1 MRAVSAN
8 WAAGIATSHRVI
20 TTVEAW
26 YDGVALRDIPI
37 LAGTITYDDTA
48 TLRRR
53 VAFEAPAR
61 DDQGVSLV
69 PGTNPLA
76 PLACYGQQVNIRTG
90 IAYPDG
96 TTELLNQGWYLITDW
111 RVSQAG
117 QRIQVQACDLRQL
130 IDDAKF
136 FSPQANLG
144 AASSYYTEFQRLIQ
158 QWDGIAKA
166 IKVAPLPAELRDRA
180 LPDTVWD
187 RERGGALD
195 TLATAWP
202 ARWYIDDDATATLAA
217 PYPDVLGDAVA
228 TLHDLGSGTV
238 VDRTSSGSRSR
249 ISNAVIVTGAA
260 PASGGGT
267 PWSGKVIDFPG
278 AVLNAS
284 GPFGPKAR
292 FFSTPILDTY
302 DACDNAAE
310 TLMLKVQAQGRT
322 EDASVVPDPS
332 LELGDVV
339 NVVTAERGTFKGRV
353 QSISLPLTA
362 RQGAMGITVTNT
374 PSGA

>member
-1 MRAVSAN
+1 MRAVSAR
-8 WAAGIATSHRVI
+8 WASGIATSHRVVS
-20 TTVEAW
+20 TVDSY
-26 YDGVALRDIPI
+26 YDGALIRSIPI
-37 LAGTITYDDTA
+37 LSGTITYDDTA

-53 VAFEAPAR
+53 VTFEAPAQ
-61 DDQGVSLV
+61 DSDGVSLL

-76 PLACYGQQVNIRTG
+76 ALACYGQILRIKAG
-90 IAYPDG
+90 IAYADG
-96 TTELLNQGWYLITDW
+96 TQELLSQGRYLITDW
-111 RVSQAG
+111 RVTQTG
-117 QRIQVQACDLRQL
+117 ERIQVQACDLRQL

-158 QWDGIAKA
+158 QWPGIKRA
-166 IKVAPLPAELRDRA
+166 IPVAPLPSTLTDRG

-195 TLATAWP
+195 TLTAAWP
-202 ARWYIDDDATATLAA
+202 ARWYIDDDGVATLAA
-217 PYPDVLGDAVA
+217 PYPSTLGDPVA

-267 PWSGKVIDFPG
+267 PWSGKTIDFPG
-278 AVLNAS
+278 AVLNVS

-302 DACDNAAE
+302 DACDVAAE
-310 TLMLKVQAQGRT
+310 TLMLKTQAQGRT

-339 NVVTAERGTFKGRV
+339 SVVTEERGTFTGRV
-353 QSISLPLTA
+353 QSIALPLTA
-362 RQGAMGITVTNT
+362 RQGAMSITVTNT
-374 PSGA
+374 PTGG